1 MSSGLAAA
9 VKDVK
14 DVAGFYLRGC
24 EFSIWGV
31 LLPFEG
37 V

>member
-9 VKDVK
+9 FKDVK

-24 EFSIWGV
+24 EFS
-31 LLPFEG
+31 F
-37 V
+37 